1 MAFFASEW
9 GWQPS
14 ELAELDAEDI
24 EFWLGAAD
32 DLRRAQ
38 KTKA

>member
-9 GWQPS
+9 SWQPS
-14 ELAELDAEDI
+14 ELDGLDAEAL

-32 DLRRAQ
+32 ELRRGQ
-38 KTKA
+38 GKQ